1 MSSSYKSIAESGY
14 DPAAY
19 GQAGVGFL
27 DVVELR
33 KRGFNKKEIG
43 DYISE
48 QKAKGLSIGERG
60 QRALDFMESAP
71 TLTGSV
77 RDSGYDP
84 AAYGEAGVGFEDIYE
99 LSKRGFG
106 KQQISD
112 YVKGAKAQGLNIGE
126 RVEGALSLFGPASKR
141 DDDQT
146 VTTPGGSDSTGGTS
160 TDNNNDNDNNNMP
173 LAGKGFGL
181 APTEVIEQI
190 RGRGFGLA
198 YLPQQQTGGTIK
210 YGGVPQNLINFN
222 PILSQQA
229 NPNINVQSTI
239 GGGVTTTT
247 PGGGGGTPGGGTPDG
262 GTPGGG
268 TPDGGTPDGGT
279 PDGGTPDGGTPD
291 GGTPGGGTPDGGG
304 INNLPLSNVNLNTL
318 QTGTKKFDSINDA
331 KNILAAFNKQTV
343 SPGPKQTKNITDKN
357 IQKQIKQ
364 AGIKNFNS
372 QNDAKKF
379 IDHLVKQEQAKQQ
392 QTVKQEQARQAAQTQ
407 TPKAAQAQTPKAAQ
421 KARNEAAKEKR
432 QNQAKAKA
440 RAQARKKSSGKKGK
454 KGKK

>member
-60 QRALDFMESAP
+60 QRALDFMESTP

-126 RVEGALSLFGPASKR
+126 RVEDALSLFGPASKR

-146 VTTPGGSDSTGGTS
+146 VTTPGDTGETLPDNNSGETS
-160 TDNNNDNDNNNMP
+160 TDNDNDNNMP
-173 LAGKGFGL
+173 LAGSAFGL

-190 RGRGFGLA
+190 RPRGFGLA

-239 GGGVTTTT
+239 GGGVTTT
-247 PGGGGGTPGGGTPDG
+247 PGGGGTPGGGTPGGGTPDG

-279 PDGGTPDGGTPD
+279 PGGGTPDGGT
-291 GGTPGGGTPDGGG
+291 
-304 INNLPLSNVNLNTL
+304 NNLPLSNVNLNTL

-407 TPKAAQAQTPKAAQ
+407 TPKAAQ
-421 KARNEAAKEKR
+421 KARNEAAREKR

-440 RAQARKKSSGKKGK
+440 KAQAQKKSSGKKGK
-454 KGKK
+454 GKKK

>member
-60 QRALDFMESAP
+60 QRALDFMENAP

-84 AAYGEAGVGFEDIYE
+84 AAYGEAGVGFEDIAE

-146 VTTPGGSDSTGGTS
+146 VTTPGGSDSTGETS
-160 TDNNNDNDNNNMP
+160 TDNNNDNDNNMP
-173 LAGKGFGL
+173 LAGGALGL

-247 PGGGGGTPGGGTPDG
+247 PGGGTPGGGTPGGGT
-262 GTPGGG
+262 T
-268 TPDGGTPDGGT
+268 
-279 PDGGTPDGGTPD
+279 DGGTPD
-291 GGTPGGGTPDGGG
+291 GGTPGGGTPGGG
-304 INNLPLSNVNLNTL
+304 TNNLPLSNVNLNTL

-407 TPKAAQAQTPKAAQ
+407 TPKAAQ
-421 KARNEAAKEKR
+421 KARNEAAREKR

-440 RAQARKKSSGKKGK
+440 KAQAKKKSSGKKGK
-454 KGKK
+454 GKKK